1 MTALLVVGHGTRS
14 AAGVAQFAEL
24 LRLVAAQD
32 RTLDVA
38 GGFLELATPALSA
51 GVRQL
56 AERGAAQIGVVP
68 LVLVAAGHAKGDI
81 PGSLARE
88 RERHPGLRFRY
99 GRPLGPHPTL
109 VDLLDDRARA
119 AGGQHADTALLLVGR
134 GSTDPAANA
143 EVALTARLLQEGRG
157 WLFVETAFVSLTGP
171 DVASGLERCRRLG
184 ARRVTVVPLF
194 LFDGVLP
201 DRVRAQAGRWG
212 EAHPAVVV
220 DCADVLGPSEPLAE
234 LVRERHREALTGDV
248 RMSCDV
254 CVHRVAFPGFAHKVG
269 APQTPH
275 EHPDEPHPHAGEPPD
290 LVPPAAAVPTLL
302 RHHGDAD
309 LDPAL
314 LDAAVNV
321 RAVAPPPWLAGVLA
335 GTFPALGRYPQP
347 DAARQAVAVRHGRHP
362 DEVVLLAGAAEAFTL
377 LARCLRPRAATVVH
391 PQFTEPEVAL
401 RAAGYPVH
409 RVLLSPTPPQPF
421 ALDPAAVDDAA
432 DLVVVGNPT
441 NPTSV
446 LHAADQLARLARPG
460 RVLVVDEAFMDAVPG
475 ESESLAGRS
484 DLPGLVVVRSLTKS
498 WGLAGIR
505 AGYLL
510 APPPLAAVLAAG
522 QPAWPVSSP
531 ALAAITACCSA
542 DAVAEVAQ
550 WARRVGEERRRLA
563 RSLGA
568 APGLTVIAPAAAP
581 FLLVHHPA
589 GGQLCAAAR
598 RRGVALRT
606 GATFPGLG
614 PRWLRLAVREE
625 PADNDAVAKVVTELA
640 AAIRRTD
647 AGAASA
653 SREGPR

>member
-32 RTLDVA
+32 HDLDVA

-51 GVRQL
+51 GVREL
-56 AERGAAQIGVVP
+56 TERGADRIGVVP

-88 RERHPGLRFRY
+88 RERHPGLAFHY

-109 VDLLDDRARA
+109 VELLDDRAGA
-119 AGGQHADTALLLVGR
+119 AGGPRADTALLLVGR

-171 DVASGLERCRRLG
+171 DVAGGLERCRRLG
-184 ARRVTVVPLF
+184 ARRVTVLPLF
-194 LFDGVLP
+194 LFAGVLP
-201 DRVRAQAGRWG
+201 DRVRAQALRWG
-212 EAHPAVVV
+212 EAHPTVEVR
-220 DCADVLGPSEPLAE
+220 CAGVLGPSAPLAE

-248 RMSCDV
+248 RMSCDI

-275 EHPDEPHPHAGEPPD
+275 EHPDEPHPHAGEPAGV
-290 LVPPAAAVPTLL
+290 VPPVIAVPALL

-321 RAVAPPPWLAGVLA
+321 RGVAPPPWLARVLA
-335 GTFPALGRYPQP
+335 GTLPTLGRYPQP
-347 DAARQAVAVRHGRHP
+347 DAARHAVAARHGRRT

-377 LARCLRPRAATVVH
+377 LARCLRPRLATVVH

-401 RAAGYPVH
+401 RAAGHAVH
-409 RVLLSPTPPQPF
+409 RVVLSAHRPAAF
-421 ALDPAAVDDAA
+421 AFDPAAVDDAA

-446 LHAADQLARLARPG
+446 LHAAAQLAQLARPG

-475 ESESLAGRS
+475 EGESLAGRA

-498 WGLAGIR
+498 WGLAGVR

-531 ALAAITACCSA
+531 ALAAITACCAA

-550 WARRVGEERRRLA
+550 WAHRVGAQRRRLA
-563 RSLGA
+563 GLLDA
-568 APGLTVIAPAAAP
+568 APGLTVITPAAAP
-581 FLLVHHPA
+581 FLLVHHP
-589 GGQLCAAAR
+589 GGDRLAAAAR
-598 RRGVALRT
+598 RRGVALRS
-606 GATFPGLG
+606 GASFPGLG
-614 PRWLRLAVREE
+614 AQWLRLAVRDEA
-625 PADNDAVAKVVTELA
+625 ADNDAVATVLTELA
-640 AAIRRTD
+640 ATSPPND
-647 AGAASA
+647 AGAPGAG
-653 SREGPR
+653 REGPR